1 MATDTPIPS
10 QPTLSH
16 STVVGA
22 TRIRRIFAVL
32 SSFLFLVALIFLILV
47 EVGGVSSHH
56 PVLPSIYFI
65 KLDLTNIIPQSVP
78 NFRLVNNIA
87 RTLGLHDFYQ
97 VGLWNFCE
105 GYGDRVSDCSKPQK
119 MYWFNPVEILLSE
132 LLAGATIALPSGI
145 TDALDLVRTA
155 SHWMFAFFLA
165 GTCLAL
171 PTALLA
177 PCSIY
182 SRWASLPLTILTFLT
197 AFTTTVASVIATV
210 MFLIFKSAIQS
221 AAESVNIQ
229 AEIGIK
235 MFVFMWLA
243 SGAAILGWLIHFAQ
257 CCCCAS
263 TRDVRTGRRK
273 GRRKA
278 YRPFGGSADQ
288 VDATGSEEKRTA
300 RRRWLGRSL

>member
-1 MATDTPIPS
+1 MATDTSTPS
-10 QPTLSH
+10 DLPQ
-16 STVVGA
+16 STVAQA
-22 TRIRRIFAVL
+22 TRIRRIFALL
-32 SSFLFLVALIFLILV
+32 SSLLFLVTLTFLVLV
-47 EVGGVSSHH
+47 EVGGVNSDH

-65 KLDLTNIIPQSVP
+65 KLDLTNIIPHSVP
-78 NFRLVNNIA
+78 NFRLVNSIA

-105 GYGDRVSDCSKPQK
+105 GYGDQVTDCSKPQR

-132 LLAGATIALPSGI
+132 LLAGATIALPTDI
-145 TDALDLVRTA
+145 TDALALVRTA
-155 SHWMFAFFLA
+155 SHWMFAFFLT

-177 PCSIY
+177 PCSIFT
-182 SRWASLPLTILTFLT
+182 RWASLPLTILTFLT
-197 AFTTTVASVIATV
+197 AFTTTVASVIATA
-210 MFLIFKSAIQS
+210 MFLIFRSAIQG

-229 AEIGIK
+229 AQIGVK
-235 MFVFMWLA
+235 MFVFMWFA

-263 TRDVRTGRRK
+263 ERDVRTGRRK

-278 YRPFGGSADQ
+278 YRPFGAAASQ
-288 VDATGSEEKRTA
+288 VEATGSEEKITA
-300 RRRWLGRSL
+300 RRRWMGRAL